1 MVMSVTDQTQTP
13 APVENVSR
21 GAALALLAIPAAI
34 ILFIIAGGVLR
45 LSFAAIASILV
56 PYIALT
62 LYQRGAGAPLSRK
75 GWGPFIGVA
84 AVAVIVG
91 TFTGIIAL
99 AWAFYLGDGGILSE
113 SFLRTLSNQIGST
126 DGLFALVLGLGIGAA
141 AILGAVRGPR
151 TKTAAE
157 PEQTPAPDAPAAA
170 VPAVPGAAPV
180 APVAPTTP
188 PVVAAPPVANQPS
201 PGVMLNGKPVDPKQ
215 R

>member
-21 GAALALLAIPAAI
+21 GAALAVLSIPAAI
-34 ILFIIAGGVLR
+34 ILFIIAGGVLQ
-45 LSFAAIASILV
+45 LAFAAIASILV

-75 GWGPFIGVA
+75 GWGPFIAVA

-99 AWAFYLGDGGILSE
+99 AWALYLGDGGILSE
-113 SFLRTLSNQIGST
+113 SFLRTLGNQIGST
-126 DGLFALVLGLGIGAA
+126 DGLLALVLGLGIGAA

-157 PEQTPAPDAPAAA
+157 PAQAPAPDASA
-170 VPAVPGAAPV
+170 VPAVPASAPTAPV
-180 APVAPTTP
+180 APPA
-188 PVVAAPPVANQPS
+188 VAAPPVANQPS
-201 PGVMLNGKPVDPKQ
+201 PGVMLNGKPVDPNK